1 VPIRESASGKVA
13 KNCAEGVTFLDLGDF
28 IDVCDIRATANA
40 SRELW
45 RRPPDIRAKPGCEQ
59 SRSVGQK
66 ARLTLAAVRLSI
78 ACAARQLAMRRQP
91 LQAVLQDA
99 SFFIRSD
106 LGTLGAGTPGAL
118 ARKACSQP

>member
-45 RRPPDIRAKPGCEQ
+45 RRPPDRRAKPGSEQ
-59 SRSVGQK
+59 SRSVGQH
-66 ARLTLAAVRLSI
+66 ARLMLVAVRLST
-78 ACAARQLAMRRQP
+78 ACAAWQLATCGQP

-99 SFFIRSD
+99 SFFIRD
-106 LGTLGAGTPGAL
+106 LGTLGAGTLRAL
-118 ARKACSQP
+118 ARKACSRP